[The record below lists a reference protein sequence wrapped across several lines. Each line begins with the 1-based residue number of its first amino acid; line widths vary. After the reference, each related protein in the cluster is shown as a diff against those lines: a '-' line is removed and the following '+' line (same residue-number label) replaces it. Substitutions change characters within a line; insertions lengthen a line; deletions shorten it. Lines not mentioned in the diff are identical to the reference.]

1 MNGLHPKGELQAC
14 CFFHWRSYTCIH
26 SFTYLGG
33 RIYFDS
39 SWDGRTNIQ
48 LFALRNLPSGGSDGK
63 ESACN
68 AGEPVSV
75 PGLGKIPW
83 RREWLPMP
91 VFLPGEFHGER
102 SPVGYS
108 SWGHKELD
116 RTERLTLAL
125 FTFSGGEKYENK
137 EREFREEQGN
147 ISDTTRE
154 ETWYVGVWWRE

>member
-1 MNGLHPKGELQAC
+1 MGTKIIVLSISWYVGSSSDEWVTPQRGIADLLLLSLKDC
-14 CFFHWRSYTCIH
+14 TCIH

-39 SWDGRTNIQ
+39 SWDDRTNIQ

-63 ESACN
+63 ESACK

-75 PGLGKIPW
+75 PGLEKIPW
-83 RREWLPMP
+83 KREWLPMS
-91 VFLPGEFHGER
+91 VFLPGEFHGQR
-102 SPVGYS
+102 SPVAYS

-125 FTFSGGEKYENK
+125 FTFSGGEKYEN
-137 EREFREEQGN
+137 RELVKN
-147 ISDTTRE
+147 
-154 ETWYVGVWWRE
+154 